1 MELKE
6 KILVYLYYLKELSIA
21 GLSKSLSKSTPIV
34 TKAIN
39 ELLEQDI
46 IVDKGLAASTGGR
59 RAALYALNDHVDHLI
74 ISVSVDQFYTSIH
87 LSNLKQEILAE
98 TSDIRLDLRDESAGN
113 DILEHIKTFINKH
126 KLKSNKI
133 IGIGISM
140 PGFVNAH
147 LGVNDSFAD
156 HNPLHH
162 LKNSIESKLN
172 IPTIIDNDSR
182 CVAWA
187 EKEFGAGVDS
197 THTLVINLN
206 WGVGL
211 GIIINGEIFTG
222 ATGFAGEFSHIP
234 LSNTNSLCSCG
245 KRGCLEVEAS
255 LKSAIEQ
262 TEIAI
267 QQGEYSIY
275 STLIKTMSN
284 KNNALIEAAKIGD
297 QLVIYHIGKIG
308 FMIGKGISTLLHI
321 LNPNKVIISGRGAEI
336 GNILGP
342 QIQNAIN
349 EFSIPRIAKMTEI
362 EISGLH
368 KTAQQKGTTALV
380 VEHYIN
386 RILTN

>member
-98 TSDIRLDLRDESAGN
+98 TSDIRLDLRDESAGD
-113 DILEHIKTFINKH
+113 DILEHIKTFINQH
-126 KLKSNKI
+126 KLKSDKI

-147 LGVNDSFAD
+147 LGVNDSFPD

-368 KTAQQKGTTALV
+368 KTAQQKGTAALV

>member
-98 TSDIRLDLRDESAGN
+98 TSDIRLDLRDESAGD
-113 DILEHIKTFINKH
+113 DILEHIKTFINQH
-126 KLKSNKI
+126 KLKSDKI

-147 LGVNDSFAD
+147 LGVNDSFPD